1 MPIRESHT
9 VAKENKKKEKKK
21 MEQSQRTVMIKKA
34 ASSLVLLGLMLAM
47 LLAAAVPAFAQ
58 GTPGN
63 QSPEPP
69 GPPPSVEQTD
79 LVAQLT
85 VECPENIEASYTL
98 VTTGVESRTQVVL
111 TDEDGDGVYT
121 GTQTFPKFP
130 PGPQPTPGT
139 GEPITVNDVR
149 IVAPDGSTVKQFGPV
164 KLDQDEIIL
173 PATISLCDDG
183 GSSDN
188 NGGGSDN
195 SGGSSKGGDSVGGGA
210 KTLPATGG
218 ALPIA
223 GLLGALLVG
232 SGLLVRRIAQ

>member
-1 MPIRESHT
+1 
-9 VAKENKKKEKKK
+9 
-21 MEQSQRTVMIKKA
+21 MEQPQRTGIKKA
-34 ASSLVLLGLMLAM
+34 ASSLMLLGLMLAM
-47 LLAAAVPAFAQ
+47 LLAAAAPAFAQ
-58 GTPGN
+58 ETPEN

-85 VECPENIEASYTL
+85 VNCPENIEAFYTL
-98 VTTGVESRTQVVL
+98 VTTGVESRTEVVL

-130 PGPQPTPGT
+130 PGPQPPPGS
-139 GEPITVNDVR
+139 GIDPITVNDVR

-183 GSSDN
+183 GGSDN

-195 SGGSSKGGDSVGGGA
+195 GSGSSKGSGSVGGVA

-218 ALPIA
+218 ILPIA

-232 SGLLVRRIAQ
+232 SGLLVRRIAR

>member
-1 MPIRESHT
+1 
-9 VAKENKKKEKKK
+9 
-21 MEQSQRTVMIKKA
+21 MEQSQRTVIKKA
-34 ASSLVLLGLMLAM
+34 ASSLALLGLMLAM

-58 GTPGN
+58 GTPGT

-69 GPPPSVEQTD
+69 GPPPSVEQAD

-85 VECPENIEASYTL
+85 VECPENIEAFYTL

-139 GEPITVNDVR
+139 EEPITVNDVR

-173 PATISLCDDG
+173 PATISLCADG
-183 GSSDN
+183 GSGNDDN
-188 NGGGSDN
+188 NGGSNN
-195 SGGSSKGGDSVGGGA
+195 SGGSSKVGGSVGGGA

-232 SGLLVRRIAQ
+232 GGLLVRRIAQ

>member
-1 MPIRESHT
+1 
-9 VAKENKKKEKKK
+9 
-21 MEQSQRTVMIKKA
+21 MEQSQLTVMIKKA

-58 GTPGN
+58 GTPGA

-69 GPPPSVEQTD
+69 GPPPSVEQAD

-85 VECPENIEASYTL
+85 VECPENIEAFYTL

-139 GEPITVNDVR
+139 EEPITVNDVR

-164 KLDQDEIIL
+164 KLDEDEIIL
-173 PATISLCDDG
+173 PATISLCADG
-183 GSSDN
+183 GSGNDDN
-188 NGGGSDN
+188 NGGSNN
-195 SGGSSKGGDSVGGGA
+195 SGGSSKVGGSVGGGA

-232 SGLLVRRIAQ
+232 GGLLVRRIAQ

>member
-1 MPIRESHT
+1 
-9 VAKENKKKEKKK
+9 
-21 MEQSQRTVMIKKA
+21 MEQSQRTWIKKA
-34 ASSLVLLGLMLAM
+34 ASSLMLLGLMLAM
-47 LLAAAVPAFAQ
+47 LLAAAAPAFAQ
-58 GTPGN
+58 ETPEN

-85 VECPENIEASYTL
+85 VNCPENIEAFYTL
-98 VTTGVESRTQVVL
+98 VTTGVESRTEVVL

-130 PGPQPTPGT
+130 PGPQPPPGS
-139 GEPITVNDVR
+139 GIDPITVNDVR

-183 GSSDN
+183 G
-188 NGGGSDN
+188 GSDN
-195 SGGSSKGGDSVGGGA
+195 GSGSSKGSGSVGGVG

-218 ALPIA
+218 ILPIA

-232 SGLLVRRIAQ
+232 SGLLVRRIVR

>member
-1 MPIRESHT
+1 M
-9 VAKENKKKEKKK
+9 K
-21 MEQSQRTVMIKKA
+21 
-34 ASSLVLLGLMLAM
+34 
-47 LLAAAVPAFAQ
+47 
-58 GTPGN
+58 
-63 QSPEPP
+63 
-69 GPPPSVEQTD
+69 
-79 LVAQLT
+79 
-85 VECPENIEASYTL
+85 CPENIEAFYRL
-98 VTTGVESRTQVVL
+98 VTTGVESRTEVVL

-183 GSSDN
+183 GGSNNSS
-188 NGGGSDN
+188 
-195 SGGSSKGGDSVGGGA
+195 GSSKGGGSVGGEA

-218 ALPIA
+218 ILLIA

-232 SGLLVRRIAQ
+232 GGLLVRRIAR